1 MIKHRNKYHLLNEV
15 LLFLF
20 GMTMPFSLFGQSSTT
35 IDSLNQLPFE
45 QKIQNA
51 NRLLPR
57 YLNNWKQ
64 IQSPKYNKRANETAA
79 NISLLLYYQGK
90 YDLQIEWGLKA
101 IRGFQYHQDWENVAQ
116 LYGEM
121 GYRMKRHNMIL
132 AEGYMQRG
140 LHLAEHKNLDQP
152 LMGLYDNYGVL
163 KEMQEQW
170 DSAYFFYQK
179 GLKLKMRYHDQS
191 GLPYSLNNLGG
202 LFLLQ
207 KKYAQARPFFEKAL
221 QVRQSLNDSIGL
233 CETNLSLAS
242 LDQAEKKPIK
252 ALQRLDFVVHYA
264 QRKGLTD
271 LLVQGLQQRASLWNS
286 LGKSDKA
293 VSDYQ
298 EVVRWKDSLN
308 LSTMRAKQTELEV
321 SYRTQEKEQQL
332 HEQELQVARQK
343 YWLGFLVLGL
353 LSVLGIGWLLLRQQK
368 LKLLQTQQA
377 FALEKAIQE
386 VANQNQLHEQRL
398 AISRDLHDN
407 IGAQLT
413 FIISSIDT
421 LKFAFPALNEKLT
434 LQLDRISE
442 FSQQT
447 IRELRD
453 TIWAM
458 NHGEFH
464 MEDLKMRLS
473 NFIEKAA
480 SVATSV
486 QFDFQCTPEA
496 SAVTFSSLSGIHLY
510 RSIQEAVNNAL
521 KYAQPNRIQV
531 QVQRINN
538 SLQIEIRD
546 DGKGF
551 DLENV
556 NFGNGLHNM
565 RKRMEEIG
573 GNLEIKTLTNH
584 GTQILLQLP
593 V

>member
-1 MIKHRNKYHLLNEV
+1 
-15 LLFLF
+15 
-20 GMTMPFSLFGQSSTT
+20 MPFSLFGQSSTT

-51 NRLLPR
+51 NRILPH

-101 IRGFQYHQDWENVAQ
+101 IRGFQSRHDWEKVAQ

-132 AEGYMQRG
+132 AEEYMQRG
-140 LHLAEHKNLDQP
+140 LYLAEHKNLDQP

-163 KEMQEQW
+163 KEMQGQW

-242 LDQAEKKPIK
+242 LDQAETKPVK

-286 LGKSDKA
+286 LGKPDKA

-308 LSTMRAKQTELEV
+308 LTAMRAKQTELEV
-321 SYRTQEKEQQL
+321 SYRTQEKEQL
-332 HEQELQVARQK
+332 VHEQQMQVARQK

-413 FIISSIDT
+413 FIISSIDS

-434 LQLDRISE
+434 QQLDRISE

-458 NHGEFH
+458 NHGDFH

-480 SVATSV
+480 SVATAV

-521 KYAQPNRIQV
+521 KYAQPNRILV
-531 QVQRINN
+531 QAQRINN

>member
-1 MIKHRNKYHLLNEV
+1 
-15 LLFLF
+15 
-20 GMTMPFSLFGQSSTT
+20 MPFSLFGQSSST

-51 NRLLPR
+51 NRILPH

-101 IRGFQYHQDWENVAQ
+101 IRGFQSRHDWEKVAQ

-132 AEGYMQRG
+132 AEEYMQRG

-163 KEMQEQW
+163 KEMQGQW

-242 LDQAEKKPIK
+242 LDQAEVMPVK

-286 LGKSDKA
+286 LGKPDKA

-308 LSTMRAKQTELEV
+308 LTAMRAKQTELEV
-321 SYRTQEKEQQL
+321 SYRTQEKEQL
-332 HEQELQVARQK
+332 VHEQQMQVARQK

-434 LQLDRISE
+434 QQLDRISE

-458 NHGEFH
+458 NHGDFH

-480 SVATSV
+480 SVATAV

-521 KYAQPNRIQV
+521 KYAQPNRIHV
-531 QVQRINN
+531 QAQRINN

>member
-1 MIKHRNKYHLLNEV
+1 
-15 LLFLF
+15 
-20 GMTMPFSLFGQSSTT
+20 MPFSLFSQSSTT

-51 NRLLPR
+51 NRLLPH

-101 IRGFQYHQDWENVAQ
+101 IRGFQSRHDWEKVAQ

-132 AEGYMQRG
+132 AEEYMQRG

-163 KEMQEQW
+163 KEMQGQW

-242 LDQAEKKPIK
+242 LDQAEAMPVK

-286 LGKSDKA
+286 LGKPDKA

-308 LSTMRAKQTELEV
+308 LTAMRAKQTELEV
-321 SYRTQEKEQQL
+321 SYRTQEKEQL
-332 HEQELQVARQK
+332 VHEQQMQVARQK

-434 LQLDRISE
+434 QQLDRISE

-458 NHGEFH
+458 NHGDFH

-480 SVATSV
+480 SVATAV

-521 KYAQPNRIQV
+521 KYAQPNRILV
-531 QVQRINN
+531 QAQRINN

>member
-1 MIKHRNKYHLLNEV
+1 
-15 LLFLF
+15 
-20 GMTMPFSLFGQSSTT
+20 MPFSLFGQSSST

-51 NRLLPR
+51 NRLLPH

-101 IRGFQYHQDWENVAQ
+101 IRGFQSRHDWEKVAQ

-132 AEGYMQRG
+132 AEEYMQRG

-163 KEMQEQW
+163 KEMQGQW

-242 LDQAEKKPIK
+242 LDQAEAMPVK

-286 LGKSDKA
+286 LGKPDKA

-308 LSTMRAKQTELEV
+308 LTAMRAKQTELEV
-321 SYRTQEKEQQL
+321 SYRTQEKEQL
-332 HEQELQVARQK
+332 VHEQQMQVARQK

-434 LQLDRISE
+434 QQLDRISE

-458 NHGEFH
+458 NHGDFH

-480 SVATSV
+480 SVATAV

-521 KYAQPNRIQV
+521 KYAQPNRIHV
-531 QVQRINN
+531 QAQRINN